1 MFHILRTSSRRRT
14 VDAGKAEKAFAEE
27 KAAASSSE
35 WFLNPV
41 ELEERLLR
49 DSYLHEVTTY

>member
-14 VDAGKAEKAFAEE
+14 VDAVKAEKAFAEE

-49 DSYLHEVTTY
+49 DSYLH